1 MNKIEK
7 FEKACCEDTRTG
19 NTPDVLAKA
28 FLDNLTFVLGTNLIN
43 ASKNDLY
50 LALSYTVR
58 DRMLSLWNQEYAYIQ
73 ELKQGKDLKVVSY
86 LSAEFLPGPH
96 LGNNLVSLK
105 LYDQVKTAL
114 ETFAI
119 DIDELIE
126 TEEEPGL
133 GNGGLGRLASCFMDS
148 LATINIPAYGY
159 GIRYEFGIFDQEI
172 HQGWQAELT
181 DKWLRHGN
189 PWEIAKLDFEQTI
202 KLGGHTV
209 STKDKDGN
217 YKSEWLP
224 AKEIKGIPYDTPILG
239 YGGTMCNSMRLWKAE
254 AVKSFDFNHFN
265 SGDYYAAV
273 DEKISSETIT
283 KVLYPNDETDAG
295 KSLRLI
301 QQYFFVSCS
310 LQDMIRI
317 HFIINHDLSTFHEH
331 FAIQL
336 NDTHPSIAVAELM
349 RLLIDVY
356 GMDWE
361 KAWHIT
367 TRALS
372 YTNHTLLPEALEK
385 WSLPLFQSI
394 LPRHVEIIFEINARF
409 MSLCFE
415 KFPND
420 LAKISRL
427 SIIDESGSKY
437 IRMAN
442 LACVGSHHI
451 NGVAALH
458 SELLKEHVLHDFF
471 NLWPNKFLNVTN
483 GVTPRRWVAL
493 SNKALTKLI
502 TNKIGDNWIRNY
514 QEEIRKIEPL
524 ANDPAFCQEWA
535 DIKYNNKVRL
545 ATWIKKETDIDVDPN
560 SIFDIQV
567 KRIHEYK
574 RQHLNALHIIALYNR
589 LKANPNLNV
598 PSRTFIFGGKA
609 APGYFMA
616 KRIIKLINSIGDVV
630 NNDPEIKGKIKV
642 VFLPNFNV
650 QTGHFVYPASDL
662 SEQISTAGKE
672 ASGTGNMKFA
682 MNGAL
687 TIGTLDGANVEIR
700 DEVGHDNFFLFG
712 LTTEQVYHMKSRGY
726 DAAYYYHNDQEL
738 KLALDQIA
746 NGYYSNG
753 DTQIFK
759 PLVDSLLYHDEYML
773 LADFRSYIECQDK
786 VDKTYLNK
794 DKWVKMSILNVARM
808 GKFSSDRS
816 IKDYSDKIWGTS
828 QVEL

>member
-1 MNKIEK
+1 MTKKQILENSSNDI
-7 FEKACCEDTRTG
+7 RTG
-19 NTPDVLAKA
+19 TNVDILAKA
-28 FLDNLTFVLGTNLIN
+28 FLDNLTYLQGTNLIN

-58 DRMLSLWNQEYAYIQ
+58 DRMLSLWNQEQAYIQ
-73 ELKQGKDLKVVSY
+73 ELRQGKDLKVVSY

-96 LGNNLVSLK
+96 LGNNIVGLK
-105 LYDQVKTAL
+105 LYDQIKTAL

-119 DIDELIE
+119 DINELIE
-126 TEEEPGL
+126 LEEEPGL

-172 HQGWQAELT
+172 HDGWQAELT

-189 PWEIAKLDFEQTI
+189 PWEIAKLDFAQTI

-209 STKDKDGN
+209 TTRDNEGK
-217 YKSEWLP
+217 YKVEWLP

-254 AVKSFDFNHFN
+254 AVKSFDFNQFN
-265 SGDYYAAV
+265 QGDYYAAV

-283 KVLYPNDETDAG
+283 KVLYPNDETDVG
-295 KSLRLI
+295 KSLRLV

-317 HFIINHDLSTFHEH
+317 HLIINHDLDTFHEH

-349 RLLIDVY
+349 RLLIDEY
-356 GMDWE
+356 KLNWD

-367 TRALS
+367 TNALS

-385 WSLPLFQSI
+385 WSMPLFQSH
-394 LPRHVEIIFEINARF
+394 LPRHLEIILEINARF
-409 MSLCFE
+409 MTLCFE

-420 LAKISRL
+420 LQKISRL
-427 SIIDESGSKY
+427 SIIDENGSKY

-458 SELLKEHVLHDFF
+458 SELLKEHVLHDFY

-493 SNKALTKLI
+493 SNKELTKLL
-502 TNKIGDNWIRNY
+502 TEKIGDNWIRNY
-514 QEEIRKIEPL
+514 HTDIKKIEPFANDEEFCKQWDAIKL
-524 ANDPAFCQEWA
+524 ANKE
-535 DIKYNNKVRL
+535 RL
-545 ATWIKKETDIDVDPN
+545 AEWILRETSIEVDPH

-574 RQHLNALHIIALYNR
+574 RQHLNVLHIIALYNR

-616 KRIIKLINSIGDVV
+616 KRIIKLINSVGDMV

-642 VFLPNFNV
+642 VYLPNFNV

-700 DEVGHDNFFLFG
+700 EEVGNENFFLFG
-712 LTTEQVYHMKSRGY
+712 LTTEQVYSYKSRGY
-726 DAAYYYHNDQEL
+726 DPAYYYHNDAEL
-738 KLALDQIA
+738 KLALDQISS
-746 NGYYSNG
+746 GFFSRG
-753 DTQIFK
+753 DSQIFK
-759 PLVDSLLYHDEYML
+759 PLVDALLYHDEYML
-773 LADFRSYIECQDK
+773 LADFRSYIDCQDK
-786 VDKTYLNK
+786 VGQTYL
-794 DKWVKMSILNVARM
+794 DKAKWTKMSILNVARM

-816 IKDYSDKIWGTS
+816 IQDYSDKIWHTS
-828 QVEL
+828 KVVF